1 MPWLLQVEKCLRGQ
15 KRFIILET
23 RNDGVRF
30 TYSALRSL
38 SEDFVG
44 LRAQYETAQARLAEE
59 VLNVAGVSAIVCCMR
74 TL

>member
-1 MPWLLQVEKCLRGQ
+1 MLLQVEKCLRGQ
-15 KRFIILET
+15 KRFTILET

-30 TYSALRSL
+30 TYSTLRSL

-59 VLNVAGVSAIVCCMR
+59 VLNVAGLSGIACCMW